1 MKTRSLQIATVALA
15 ATVAFTSAPLAQ
27 SVTSAPAAS
36 ENLSR
41 LQSRVDE
48 LEALLRD
55 ETAAN
60 ERLSMELRQ
69 VRRENTR
76 LKRQLEEALGVNAPS
91 TPDAVAQ
98 APSPQVQPP
107 QAVVSQP
114 PPVVVPIR
122 PPARTAEVTPP
133 PSAAGQ
139 LGTLPAQAAPGDA
152 AQAFREARRLLD
164 ATRWADA
171 EAALAAFL
179 RAYPESPDAPEA
191 RYFLGRTQIVL
202 GRHSDAAATF
212 LELLRKT
219 PNSPRAPDAWIR
231 LGISLRGMG
240 ETAQAC
246 NTFRDFPTKYP
257 AAPAALK
264 QLAVSEARATQC
276 PAR

>member
-1 MKTRSLQIATVALA
+1 MRSMMFRPITIAAVALA
-15 ATVAFTSAPLAQ
+15 ATVAFTSAPHAQ

-36 ENLSR
+36 ENLTR

-55 ETAAN
+55 ETADN
-60 ERLSMELRQ
+60 ERLAMELRQ

-76 LKRQLEEALGVNAPS
+76 LKRQLEETLGVGTPSAPAAAAQES
-91 TPDAVAQ
+91 PPLATASQ
-98 APSPQVQPP
+98 AP
-107 QAVVSQP
+107 
-114 PPVVVPIR
+114 PVIVPIR
-122 PPARTAEVTPP
+122 PPSRAAEVTPP

-139 LGTLPAQAAPGDA
+139 LGALPAQAAPGDA

-164 ATRWADA
+164 ATRWPEA
-171 EAALAAFL
+171 EAALANFL
-179 RAYPESPDAPEA
+179 RAHPDSADAPEA

-212 LELLRKT
+212 LALLRKS
-219 PNSPRAPDAWIR
+219 PNSPRASDAWVR
-231 LGISLRGMG
+231 LGISLKGMG
-240 ETAQAC
+240 EMAQAC

-257 AAPAALK
+257 GASAALK
-264 QLAVSEARATQC
+264 QLAAGEARAAQC